1 MCAVFAPQACTAAV
15 LRQHACVRIAMEAR
29 CVERVGGVEG
39 GFHAKARLEFVVV
52 RGSTAAMGAH
62 VTPVFFRLQTFFLQ
76 IDERIDGKTVV
87 LCASKGCTQT
97 KTGGRSRPRIA
108 VECSIA
114 ADYFGSS
121 TLSMTWMTP
130 LLWYTL
136 AMATLALLPFA
147 SVTVTWLPIALNV
160 SGSPCTVV

>member
-1 MCAVFAPQACTAAV
+1 
-15 LRQHACVRIAMEAR
+15 
-29 CVERVGGVEG
+29 
-39 GFHAKARLEFVVV
+39 
-52 RGSTAAMGAH
+52 MGAH
-62 VTPVFFRLQTFFLQ
+62 VTPVFFRLQTFFSQ
-76 IDERIDGKTVV
+76 VDERIDGEAI
-87 LCASKGCTQT
+87 LRDEGKGCTQT

-108 VECSIA
+108 SQCSVV

-136 AMATLALLPFA
+136 AMVTLALLPFA
-147 SVTVTWLPIALNV
+147 SVTVTLLPIALKV